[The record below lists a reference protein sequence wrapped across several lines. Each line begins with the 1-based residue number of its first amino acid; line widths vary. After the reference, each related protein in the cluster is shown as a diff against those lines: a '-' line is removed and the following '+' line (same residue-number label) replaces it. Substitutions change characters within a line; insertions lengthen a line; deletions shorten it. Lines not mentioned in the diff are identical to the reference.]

1 MDIDLE
7 NWERKK
13 VIRRCL
19 KTSRL
24 RPSKDETARPEGES
38 AM

>member
-1 MDIDLE
+1 MYIDLE

-13 VIRRCL
+13 LIKRCL

-24 RPSKDETARPEGES
+24 RPTKDETVRPEGES